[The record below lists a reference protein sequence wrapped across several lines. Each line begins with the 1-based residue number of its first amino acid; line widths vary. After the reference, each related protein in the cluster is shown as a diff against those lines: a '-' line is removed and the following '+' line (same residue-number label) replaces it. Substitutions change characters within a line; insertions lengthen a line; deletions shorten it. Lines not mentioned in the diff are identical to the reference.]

1 MIYGTKEMIEM
12 AEMKKMKEI
21 LSFIFHLPDTFPWQ
35 VGPRGGGS
43 GGRGSGVGGLG
54 IFDLRAKGRISD
66 ICNISFGKVRDRRG
80 HNHQSWQGARAD
92 GASRKHGWRG

>member
-12 AEMKKMKEI
+12 AEMKKI

-54 IFDLRAKGRISD
+54 TFD
-66 ICNISFGKVRDRRG
+66 
-80 HNHQSWQGARAD
+80 
-92 GASRKHGWRG
+92 